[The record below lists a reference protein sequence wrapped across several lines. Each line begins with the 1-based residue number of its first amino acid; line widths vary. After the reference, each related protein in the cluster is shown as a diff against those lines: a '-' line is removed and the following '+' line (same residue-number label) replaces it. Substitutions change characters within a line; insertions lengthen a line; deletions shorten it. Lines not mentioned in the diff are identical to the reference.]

1 MKRVIKNNIFGFI
14 VGAVIFGCLGV
25 IAANAINARD
35 IVYRDTNVE
44 SAIDNLYQQVVT
56 SNNLNYDILYSKD
69 QTTPIDISYT
79 IKETDTEYKSIMV
92 IVEAN
97 NISVSYSPAYIT
109 IVNDNIIPISNPDE
123 IASVEYSN
131 YNLTSDIYIG
141 YINNIVKDDVVRV
154 KGSYQVRMAILG
166 IK

>member
-1 MKRVIKNNIFGFI
+1 MKKVIIGFI
-14 VGAVIFGCLGV
+14 IGILLCGV
-25 IAANAINARD
+25 VSVSAYNLLAKDVA
-35 IVYRDTNVE
+35 YKDTNVE
-44 SAIDNLYQQVVT
+44 SALNDLYQQVVT

-141 YINNIVKDDVVRV
+141 YISNIVKDDVVRI